1 MYLFN
6 YILYVSFVLSENFN
20 NMEKYMND
28 IKFII
33 FESRNKRDIDKLLE
47 IDVNKYK
54 NKNIITYI
62 ILLVL
67 ILLIIYILIKY
78 V

>member
-1 MYLFN
+1 
-6 YILYVSFVLSENFN
+6 
-20 NMEKYMND
+20 MEKYMND